1 MPEQHSGERGQSM
14 DYKLVISEH
23 ADELLDNLVYYLLY
37 RLKSEQAA
45 RHLLDGIDGI
55 YDRLETNPFQFPLSR
70 DAYLANKG
78 YHEAVVPQ
86 MDYIVIFD
94 VREDTVKVV
103 GFFSSIGKLSKQ
115 VIKGKKS
122 AGNLSV
128 RGSAL
133 FLFALRGCKF
143 LLFPTSFYLQ
153 NEGAMI
159 VF

>member
-1 MPEQHSGERGQSM
+1 MPEQHLGERGQSM

-103 GFFSSIGKLSKQ
+103 GFFHQLENFQSKL
-115 VIKGKKS
+115 
-122 AGNLSV
+122 
-128 RGSAL
+128 
-133 FLFALRGCKF
+133 
-143 LLFPTSFYLQ
+143 
-153 NEGAMI
+153 
-159 VF
+159 

>member
-1 MPEQHSGERGQSM
+1 M

-78 YHEAVVPQ
+78 YHEAVVPLN
-86 MDYIVIFD
+86 IVIFD
-94 VREDTVKVV
+94 VREDTVNVV
-103 GFFSSIGKLSKQ
+103 GVFHQLENYQSKL
-115 VIKGKKS
+115 
-122 AGNLSV
+122 
-128 RGSAL
+128 
-133 FLFALRGCKF
+133 
-143 LLFPTSFYLQ
+143 
-153 NEGAMI
+153 
-159 VF
+159 